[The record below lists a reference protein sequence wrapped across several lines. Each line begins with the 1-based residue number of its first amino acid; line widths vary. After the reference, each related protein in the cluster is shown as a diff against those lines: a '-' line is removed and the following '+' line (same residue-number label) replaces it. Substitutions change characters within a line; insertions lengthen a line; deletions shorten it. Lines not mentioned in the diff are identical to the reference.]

1 MKKYICVI
9 ICLLVTFSL
18 LAERVESLV
27 GKYVQLTP
35 FNLESK
41 YINSATEL
49 KPIVFSPN
57 VLIKGDFNKKHL
69 LNNQDIFGVNLLIK
83 GVKVLNEGKKDEA
96 MAIIADRD
104 NEEIVIYLPLRFNAK
119 EPPFSSVWYNDL
131 ESESGF
137 INIYKR
143 TNKRFIDIPY
153 YDANLIDSISQAYT
167 GKIVYPVRS
176 YKHGYINDKKE
187 STWYR
192 RRNNIISGNPYVFDG
207 LSYSM
212 PFGSIIYLT
221 ADLRDSDGN
230 IFRLPI
236 EMKETYLHNRV
247 NTGRRMDTPSLE
259 EFSQYMLTEDSLLS
273 ILKSQHIQYADS
285 ISPLIGKEI
294 FVIGSD
300 LYGYNINE
308 NDTRNLHQFTKSD
321 FYKLECVMLMPS
333 VIREYPYFN
342 RFAILT
348 NNSGKY
354 AFPITSSSVSYISDG
369 LQKREEDKLQKEEYQ
384 RRERER
390 QALEDAEEQQYKN
403 SLIKKFGQKNAELIV
418 EGRVKLG
425 FTKAMC
431 EEAWGLPYDTTRV
444 TTKFGTAEAW
454 WYGDGTILYF
464 QGNKLVIIQD

>member
-1 MKKYICVI
+1 MKKYICI
-9 ICLLVTFSL
+9 IISILTTFSL
-18 LAERVESLV
+18 FAERAESLV
-27 GKYVQLTP
+27 GKYVQFTP

-41 YINSATEL
+41 YVNTDKEL
-49 KPIVFSPN
+49 RPIVYSPI
-57 VLIKGDFNKKHL
+57 VLDKGDFNKKYL
-69 LNNQDIFGVNLLIK
+69 LSNQEIFGINLLIK
-83 GVKVLNEGKKDEA
+83 DVKVVNEEKKDEA
-96 MAIIADRD
+96 IAIIANRD
-104 NEEIVIYLPLRFNAK
+104 NEEIVIYLPLKFNAK
-119 EPPFSSVWYNDL
+119 KPPLSSVWYNQL

-137 INIYKR
+137 VNIYKR

-153 YDANLIDSISQAYT
+153 YDATLIDSISQAYT
-167 GKIVYPVRS
+167 GKIVYPVKS
-176 YKHGYINDKKE
+176 YQHGYINDKKE

-192 RRNNIISGNPYVFDG
+192 RRNNIIAGNPYIFDG

-212 PFGSIIYLT
+212 PFGSIVYLT
-221 ADLRDSDGN
+221 ADFRDSDGN

-259 EFSQYMLTEDSLLS
+259 DFSQYIWTEDSLLNE
-273 ILKSQHIQYADS
+273 LKSYENQYTDS

-294 FVIGSD
+294 FISGSD
-300 LYGYNINE
+300 LYGYDIHE

-321 FYKLECVMLMPS
+321 FYRLESVKLMPS
-333 VIREYPYFN
+333 IIREYPYFN
-342 RFAILT
+342 KFAILT

-369 LQKREEDKLQKEEYQ
+369 TQKREENRLLKEEYQ
-384 RRERER
+384 RKERER
-390 QALEDAEEQQYKN
+390 QTLESAEEQRYKN
-403 SLIKKFGQKNAELIV
+403 SLIKKFGQKNAELIMD
-418 EGRVKLG
+418 GRVKLG

-431 EEAWGLPYDTTRV
+431 EEAWGKPYDTTRV
-444 TTKFGTAEAW
+444 TTQYGTAEAW